1 MPHLLVLR
9 HGPTVGPDLLRD
21 PLDQRTGTLGWV
33 EHDLTEDPTVPS
45 LDDVAGL
52 VVLGGQMDVD
62 DDDAWL
68 EPERELLRT
77 AVADRVPTLGI
88 CLGAQQLGVAL
99 GGAVVHREARH
110 VAVSPLDRT
119 DDGRDDDVVAGWP
132 DGAPALFHHR
142 DEVAT
147 LPDGARLLL
156 TGGDGAAPA
165 WTDASGTAHAV
176 QFHPE
181 ASTDTVRSWRA
192 LVGDE
197 EGGPDEEFLART
209 EAAAPFLRA
218 AGVGLVMRWVDTRVV
233 PRA

>member
-9 HGPTVGPDLLRD
+9 HGPTVGPDLLRA
-21 PLDQRTGTLGWV
+21 PLDQRSDTIAWV
-33 EHDLTEDPTVPS
+33 EHDLTEAPAVPT
-45 LDDVAGL
+45 LDEVAGL

-62 DDDAWL
+62 HDDEWL

-77 AVADRVPTLGI
+77 AVADGVPTLGI

-99 GGAVVHREARH
+99 AGEVVHRDARH
-110 VAVSPLDRT
+110 VAVSPLERT
-119 DDGRDDDVVAGWP
+119 DEGRDDDVVVGWP

-147 LPDGARLLL
+147 LPDGAQLLL

-165 WTDASGTAHAV
+165 WTDASGTALAV

-181 ASTDTVRSWRA
+181 ASTDTARTWQA
-192 LVGDE
+192 LLADD
-197 EGGPDEEFLART
+197 EGGPDEDFLARAA
-209 EAAAPFLRA
+209 AAAPFLRA
-218 AGVGLVMRWVDTRVV
+218 AGVGLVMRWVDSRVV